1 MTVSTLMAIADAV
14 VADLNGATFSQSFEA
29 KRYYRPVFDLAEMS
43 DLHVSVVPKGV
54 TSEIQ
59 SRARTQNDYQVDVAV
74 QKKTAAETD
83 LDPLMTLVE
92 EIADHFRFKRLT
104 LAGGGEAVWMRTENQ
119 PVYAPEHMDELRQ
132 FTSVLTLTF
141 RVVR

>member
-1 MTVSTLMAIADAV
+1 MAILIDIADAV
-14 VADLNGATFSQSFEA
+14 VAALNGGSFSQGFTA
-29 KRYYRPVFDLAEMS
+29 KRHYRPRFDLSEMQS
-43 DLHVSVVPKGV
+43 LHVSVVPKGV

-59 SRARTQNDYQVDVAV
+59 SRSQAAGDYQVDVGI
-74 QKKTAAETD
+74 QKKIGQEAD

-92 EIADHFRFKRLT
+92 EIADHLRFARLA
-104 LAGGGEAVWMRTENQ
+104 LPGGEQAVWLRTESD
-119 PVYAPEHMDELRQ
+119 PVYAPEHLDELRQ

>member
-1 MTVSTLMAIADAV
+1 MAVLVDIADAV
-14 VADLNGATFSQSFEA
+14 VAELNGHTFSQPFEA
-29 KRYYRPVFDLAEMS
+29 ARHYRPQFDLAQMQS
-43 DLHVSVVPKGV
+43 LHVSVVPKGV

-74 QKKTAAETD
+74 QKKIGEEAD
-83 LDPLMTLVE
+83 LDSLMALVE
-92 EIADHFRFKRLT
+92 EIADHVRFKRLT

-119 PVYAPEHMDELRQ
+119 PVYAPEHLDELRQ
-132 FTSVLTLTF
+132 FTSVLVLTF